1 MRLTEDFIEEE
12 GLTEEHDAYFGGHN
26 LFWLG
31 FNDSPGGMDEGSDN
45 EDPEAKAVEE
55 ARNLRQEAAG
65 SQRLMDAVRGMV
77 DSRTQHQEILLE
89 LERAR
94 MRAEDRRM

>member
-1 MRLTEDFIEEE
+1 MRGTEDFIEDM
-12 GLTEEHDAYFGGHN
+12 GLTEEHDAYFGGHV
-26 LFWLG
+26 FWLG